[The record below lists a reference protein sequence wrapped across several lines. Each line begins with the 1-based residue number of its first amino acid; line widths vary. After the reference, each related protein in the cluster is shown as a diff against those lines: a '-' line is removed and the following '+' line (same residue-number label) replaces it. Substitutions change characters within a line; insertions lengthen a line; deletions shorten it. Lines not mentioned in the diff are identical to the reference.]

1 MTEGTTNAPAA
12 GRDGTGRISGAGR
25 SAEPAAVRVLM
36 VVGPAAGGIGA
47 HVQSLAR
54 GLVAPARPGTP
65 GSPAEPAIDLVV
77 ATAAGTADRFDLGPR
92 AEVLWPT
99 GSLRTRVR
107 RLHRLTALAAG
118 ADVVHAQ
125 GHQAGLLALAAVAAS
140 WPLRWVRPA
149 LSAQPAQPAQPVQP
163 GRGRRR
169 GRRAAVVISWH
180 NAVLGRGPARRVRA
194 GLEVMQARGADVVT
208 GASQDLVD
216 RAATLG
222 ARSADL
228 APVAAPVAA
237 AGTPTRGPA
246 RAAFAAELGLDPD
259 RPWVLTVSRLAPQKN
274 LHVLVEAARRVGTD
288 LATGPDPA
296 VRPDAV
302 RPDAMGP
309 EVAGPEAPGPA
320 RGAVAPEW
328 VVVGDGRADLLAD
341 LRESARAGGVRL
353 HLVGARRDVAAWMAA
368 ADLFVLPSA
377 WEARALVVQ
386 EALAAGLPVV
396 TTAVGG
402 LPELVGDAGVLVP
415 VDDPEALAAAVG
427 ALLRDPDRR
436 VRLAADG
443 RRRAGELPDEGAV
456 VAAWADRYRT
466 LARRG

>member
-1 MTEGTTNAPAA
+1 MTEGTTSAAAA
-12 GRDGTGRISGAGR
+12 GRDGSGGTSGAGR
-25 SAEPAAVRVLM
+25 STPGDVVRVLM

-54 GLVAPARPGTP
+54 GLAAPARAAGPGP
-65 GSPAEPAIDLVV
+65 VIDLVV
-77 ATAAGTADRFDLGPR
+77 ATAAETADRFDVGPR
-92 AEVLWPT
+92 AEVLWPS
-99 GSLRTRVR
+99 GPLRTRVR
-107 RLHRLTALAAG
+107 RLRRLTALAAR

-125 GHQAGLLALAAVAAS
+125 GHQAGLLALVAVAAS
-140 WPLRWVRPA
+140 SPVRWVVRWA
-149 LSAQPAQPAQPVQP
+149 RSASS
-163 GRGRRR
+163 RRV
-169 GRRAAVVISWH
+169 GRAAVVISWH
-180 NAVLGRGPARRVRA
+180 NAVLGGGPARRVRA
-194 GLEVMQARGADVVT
+194 GLEAVQARGADVVT

-216 RAATLG
+216 RAVALG
-222 ARSADL
+222 ARSAQL

-237 AGTPTRGPA
+237 AGMPPRGPA

-274 LHVLVEAARRVGTD
+274 LHVLVEAARRVGT
-288 LATGPDPA
+288 GPVPG
-296 VRPDAV
+296 V
-302 RPDAMGP
+302 GP
-309 EVAGPEAPGPA
+309 AGP
-320 RGAVAPEW
+320 GAAPEW
-328 VVVGDGRADLLAD
+328 VVVGDGRPDLLAD

-415 VDDPEALAAAVG
+415 VDDPHALAEAVGGLLGDPGRQAGLAAA
-427 ALLRDPDRR
+427 
-436 VRLAADG
+436 G
-443 RRRAGELPDEGAV
+443 RRRADELPDEDAV
-456 VAAWADRYRT
+456 VAAWAGRYRT
-466 LARRG
+466 LAGRG